1 MLKPFSLSLC
11 LCCDS
16 FQGLGVMSS
25 SEKGMGTP
33 YPTDARCALAGV
45 QITCIQLTSH
55 CTAAL
60 VLDPYKSN
68 YLLARIV
75 IVQPLQQLS
84 VKPKS
89 EHVSRACPQPAS
101 LGKTDQLDSNI
112 LAEVKHL
119 SQESPG
125 SVQEQSKLQAFCY
138 SNSRKGS
145 QKGSFMGHPRH

>member
-1 MLKPFSLSLC
+1 
-11 LCCDS
+11 
-16 FQGLGVMSS
+16 MSS

-55 CTAAL
+55 CTASL

-75 IVQPLQQLS
+75 IVQ
-84 VKPKS
+84 PKS

-119 SQESPG
+119 SQESPPG

-138 SNSRKGS
+138 ISNSRRKGS
-145 QKGSFMGHPRH
+145 QKGSFMGEVASTSTREISPTSRA